1 MQTEDEKTENRVQLI
16 DQGSQL
22 FCAACDELGID
33 VSKAQPTS
41 DEELKRSAYF
51 DRYGEK
57 IG

>member
-1 MQTEDEKTENRVQLI
+1 MQTEIMKAERKLELI
-16 DQGSQL
+16 DQSSQL
-22 FCAACDELGID
+22 FVTACHESGID